1 MEKKDFRK
9 ELKHLYAPSAKDFS
23 IVDVPP
29 MRYLAIDGCGDPNVS
44 REYKEAIEALYAV
57 SYTLK
62 FISKKELDK
71 DYVVPPLEGLW
82 WADDMSVFARG
93 TKDEWRW
100 TMMIMQP
107 EWITPALIAKAIET
121 VRVKKPIP
129 GLSLLREEVLK
140 EGRSAQIMHIG
151 SYADEAPVLARLH
164 NEYLPQNGLVSNGKH
179 HEIYIGDPRKTAP
192 SKLKTVLRQPVK
204 GRSSR

>member
-9 ELKHLYAPSAKDFS
+9 ELKHLYDPSAKDFS

-29 MRYLAIDGCGDPNVS
+29 VRYLMIDGSGNPNVS
-44 REYKEAIEALYAV
+44 KGYREAIEALYAV
-57 SYTLK
+57 SYALK
-62 FISKKELDK
+62 FASKKELGK

-82 WADDMSVFARG
+82 WADDMSLFANG
-93 TKDEWRW
+93 TKDKWRW

-107 EWITPALIAKAIET
+107 EWITPTMIAKAIET

-140 EGRSAQIMHIG
+140 EGRSVQIMQIG
-151 SYADEAPVLARLH
+151 SYDDEAPVLARLH
-164 NEYLPQNGLVSNGKH
+164 NEYLPQNGLVFNGKH

-192 SKLKTVLRQPVK
+192 GKLKTVLRQPVK
-204 GRSSR
+204 GRPPR

>member
-1 MEKKDFRK
+1 MKKRDFRK
-9 ELKHLYAPSAKDFS
+9 ELKHLYAPSARDFS

-82 WADDMSVFARG
+82 WADDMSVFASG

-107 EWITPALIAKAIET
+107 GWITPALIAKAMET

-164 NEYLPQNGLVSNGKH
+164 NAYLP
-179 HEIYIGDPRKTAP
+179 
-192 SKLKTVLRQPVK
+192 
-204 GRSSR
+204 